1 VRLDKNSNLYYGL
14 VKAATTI
21 AYCSL
26 LWVTVRFFEHEHYF
40 KLALMCGALSA
51 CWFVL
56 TYIQSKRLFTTYF
69 DVLSRLEFI
78 VPFWIGVLLAIAA
91 FIDSTFVTLRI
102 LAGGLIIGWLG
113 LYVMYRLN
121 RKHYMIQ
128 GHGPLPEG
136 CWISPPAAVLQAGD
150 LLLTSGRVAK
160 NLRESVGHA
169 EMVIELPD
177 GSKRAFSSYMA
188 KGTVLNPLEEVAS
201 ATLEHGHYIAL
212 RLREPLSREQVAKAA
227 LIAQEM
233 VAENI
238 VWRDDVNEG
247 RAQFIDALPL
257 PIEWRKAL
265 IKRFKATGYDWLG
278 LFMGRLADDHWTCIA
293 ACLELYKRLGIR
305 TNRYGTGLLGF
316 GTTLFDPIMPVR
328 FLSDPA
334 FRMLTDTDR
343 DVVQAPSAVPLQS

>member
-21 AYCSL
+21 AYLSL
-26 LWVTVRFFEHEHYF
+26 IWLTILFFEHEHYF
-40 KLALMCGALSA
+40 KIALSCA
-51 CWFVL
+51 VLSASWFVL
-56 TYIQSKRLFTTYF
+56 TYIESQRLFKTYF

-78 VPFWIGVLLAIAA
+78 IPFWIGASLSFAA
-91 FIDSTFVTLRI
+91 FLDSTYIALRI
-102 LAGGLIIGWLG
+102 LATCLFVGWLC
-113 LYVMYRLN
+113 LYIMYRLN
-121 RKHYMIQ
+121 RKHYMVQ
-128 GHGPLPEG
+128 GHGPLPQG
-136 CWISPPAAVLQAGD
+136 CWISPPAAVLKSGD

-169 EMVIELPD
+169 EMVIEMPD

-201 ATLEHGHYIAL
+201 ATLAAGHYIAL
-212 RLREPLSREQVAKAA
+212 RLADPLTAEQVAKAA

-233 VAENI
+233 VAEN
-238 VWRDDVNEG
+238 RDWANRVNEQ
-247 RAQFIDALPL
+247 RARIIEALPL
-257 PIEWRKAL
+257 PRVSRDFL
-265 IKRFKATGYDWLG
+265 TRRFRATGYDWLG
-278 LFMGRLADDHWTCIA
+278 LFMGRLATDHWTCIA
-293 ACLELYKRLGIR
+293 ACLELYRRLGIK

-334 FRMLTDTDR
+334 FRMLSDKDQDAR
-343 DVVQAPSAVPLQS
+343 EAPSAVPVEY